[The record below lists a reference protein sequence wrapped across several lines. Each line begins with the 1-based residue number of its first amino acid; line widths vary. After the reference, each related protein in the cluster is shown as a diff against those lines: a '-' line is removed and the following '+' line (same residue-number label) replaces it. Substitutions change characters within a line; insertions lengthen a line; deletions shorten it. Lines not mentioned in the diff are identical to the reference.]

1 MKVLYVRVSSVFGQN
16 TDRQK
21 TNGKEFDMVVE
32 DKCSGAIPFFQREGG
47 KKILTLIDK
56 GMITSV
62 SVHSIDRC
70 GRDLLD
76 ILSVIKFMNEH
87 LIPMFFIQQGLRTID
102 EKGKENAISKMMI
115 SILGTV
121 AEMERSRIRE
131 NQREGIEL
139 AKLRG
144 IYKGRKKGAKAD
156 IQKWIQ
162 KPKIA
167 KTIEYLKKGYK
178 ANEISKIVGI
188 HVNTI
193 TKVKK
198 MTSL

>member
-1 MKVLYVRVSSVFGQN
+1 
-16 TDRQK
+16 
-21 TNGKEFDMVVE
+21 
-32 DKCSGAIPFFQREGG
+32 
-47 KKILTLIDK
+47 
-56 GMITSV
+56 
-62 SVHSIDRC
+62 
-70 GRDLLD
+70 
-76 ILSVIKFMNEH
+76 
-87 LIPMFFIQQGLRTID
+87 
-102 EKGKENAISKMMI
+102 MMM

-121 AEMERSRIRE
+121 AEMERTRIRE

-144 IYKGRKKGAKAD
+144 VYKGRKSGAKGD

-178 ANEISKIVGI
+178 AKEISRIVGI

-193 TKVKK
+193 TKVKRII
-198 MTSL
+198 

>member
-21 TNGKEFDMVVE
+21 INEKEFDLVVE
-32 DKCSGAIPFFQREGG
+32 DKCSGSIPFFNREGG
-47 KKILTLIDK
+47 KKILTLIEK
-56 GMITSV
+56 GMVDSISC
-62 SVHSIDRC
+62 HSIDRC

-76 ILSVIKFMNEH
+76 ILSVIRFMNEK
-87 LIPMFFIQQGLRTID
+87 LIPMIFIQQGLITID
-102 EKGKENAISKMMI
+102 DEGKENAISKMMI
-115 SILGTV
+115 SILGTI
-121 AEMERSRIRE
+121 AELNRKQIKEAQM
-131 NQREGIEL
+131 EGIAL
-139 AKLRG
+139 AKLRNV
-144 IYKGRKKGAKAD
+144 YKGRRKGAKSD

-178 ANEISKIVGI
+178 AKEISRIVGI

-193 TKVKK
+193 TKIKK
-198 MTSL
+198 LIA

>member
-1 MKVLYVRVSSVFGQN
+1 
-16 TDRQK
+16 
-21 TNGKEFDMVVE
+21 
-32 DKCSGAIPFFQREGG
+32 
-47 KKILTLIDK
+47 
-56 GMITSV
+56 
-62 SVHSIDRC
+62 
-70 GRDLLD
+70 
-76 ILSVIKFMNEH
+76 VIRFMNEN
-87 LIPMFFIQQGLRTID
+87 LIPMIFIQQGLRTID
-102 EKGKENAISKMMI
+102 DKGKENAISKMMI

-144 IYKGRKKGAKAD
+144 AYKGRRKGAKSD

-178 ANEISKIVGI
+178 ANEISRIVRI

-193 TKVKK
+193 TKVKRVID
-198 MTSL
+198 